1 MSKEKKHKKGLTAF
15 GIIVLVLVL
24 ILAIIIGGTYWYIN
38 SKLSKIQK
46 VDIDEND
53 LNVSAQAEEQL
64 ADYRNI
70 AIFGIDS
77 REDTYDKGNR
87 SDCIIIASINN
98 KTKDVKLVSV
108 YRDTYVQVEGHGLD
122 KITHA
127 YSYGEAPLAIK
138 TLNTNLDLNI
148 KEFVT
153 VNFDAVKE
161 IIDDIG
167 GISMNI
173 TAEEVPHI
181 SGITK
186 AGTYNLTGEQALAY
200 ARIRYAT
207 GGDYKRTER
216 MRDVLTAVVN
226 KVKTFNI
233 SQLNILVDQ
242 VLPRVYTNITANDIF
257 GLLPSAPNFKIV
269 ESLGW
274 PYDTKGKTMDRW
286 YGIPIT
292 LESNVTRL
300 HQEVFEQKDYS
311 PSDTVKNI
319 SNQNYKLLI
328 LGSALNELKT
338 KTKYQEEIENIVQTI
353 SSKVIFTGFIKYEEI
368 NKFYSIADIAV
379 LPSIW
384 DDPAPLTVIESLVSG
399 LPIITTNS
407 GGIPEYATNGSAIII
422 ERNKDLVEN
431 LSKSI
436 NLLLNDEAKLK
447 EMSISAKKVSKDL
460 TLNNY
465 YNNFIDI
472 MKKG

>member
-1 MSKEKKHKKGLTAF
+1 MKEEKKKRKGLKAF
-15 GIIVLVLVL
+15 GIIVLVLIIILVL
-24 ILAIIIGGTYWYIN
+24 IIGSTFWFVN
-38 SKLSKIQK
+38 KKLSKMQK
-46 VDIDEND
+46 IDIDENN

-77 REDTYDKGNR
+77 REDTYSKGNR

-98 KTKDVKLVSV
+98 KTKEVKLVSV
-108 YRDTYVQVEGHGLD
+108 YRDTYVQIEGHGLD

-167 GISMNI
+167 GIQMNI
-173 TAEEVPHI
+173 TSEEVPHI
-181 SGITK
+181 AGIKK

-233 SQLNILVDQ
+233 SQLNTLVDQ
-242 VLPRVYTNITANDIF
+242 VLPRVYTNITASDIF
-257 GLLPSAPNFKIV
+257 ALLPSATSFKIT
-269 ESLGW
+269 ESIGW
-274 PYDTKGKTMDRW
+274 PYETKGKTMDRW

-292 LESNVTRL
+292 LESNVTKL
-300 HQEVFEQKDYS
+300 QQEVFGNTNYT
-311 PSDTVKNI
+311 PSETVKQI
-319 SNQNYKLLI
+319 SDDI
-328 LGSALNELKT
+328 VAKT
-338 KTKYQEEIENIVQTI
+338 
-353 SSKVIFTGFIKYEEI
+353 G
-368 NKFYSIADIAV
+368 YS
-379 LPSIW
+379 
-384 DDPAPLTVIESLVSG
+384 
-399 LPIITTNS
+399 N
-407 GGIPEYATNGSAIII
+407 
-422 ERNKDLVEN
+422 
-431 LSKSI
+431 
-436 NLLLNDEAKLK
+436 
-447 EMSISAKKVSKDL
+447 
-460 TLNNY
+460 
-465 YNNFIDI
+465 
-472 MKKG
+472 